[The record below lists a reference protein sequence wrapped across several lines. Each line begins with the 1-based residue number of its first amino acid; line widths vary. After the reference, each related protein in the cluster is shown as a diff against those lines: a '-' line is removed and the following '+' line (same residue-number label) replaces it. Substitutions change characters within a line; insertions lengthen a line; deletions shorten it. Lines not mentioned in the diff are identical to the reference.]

1 MASILDFFKPAPAP
15 EAKAVTGPGAFS
27 MTYHTPLHSWSR
39 DPNKLMAEAQG
50 LFRTSGWVGAAERA
64 LGGLFIGLRW
74 HLEDEA
80 GETIDSKSPEAYQEP
95 LRLLQR
101 PTPGKLRSDIM
112 GLTFRHVG
120 LCGNSTWYLDQRD
133 LRADTPLSI
142 MYLNPARLTPAT
154 DQAGNV
160 TGWVLDHPDNQVV
173 NARTDQQYREGVPL
187 KANEVIHF
195 TLDEPDW
202 GIWGIGIAEAAQ
214 RKLELD
220 RLADQHAGG
229 TLASGGRLSG
239 LVSPKAASTVT
250 DDQWVQFVRDWRSIT
265 SDPDAAKR
273 LQIAK
278 MPLDFTQMT
287 ASLKELQFHELM
299 VASRDTIF
307 GMWGVPIMERGMT
320 VPGGLNSDLAEG
332 YKEVMWQTVK
342 ERSELIRETIQVK
355 LLDRWE
361 AKGIK
366 VTLVYDYPEFDDKAP
381 LYEAAAKSISV
392 ALTNNERRAILSL
405 DPLDD
410 EELGK
415 AVYIDG
421 KLARID
427 KEPEA
432 ENPQP
437 PVPPMLPPVSTDD
450 ETEVIEGKAS
460 TKPLLGL
467 RARTEVTWEPRIR
480 SAVQKVLEQQKRDTL
495 RMTSHLLGKPKDTS
509 WWNEK
514 REDKRLMDAL
524 DPLIETLASEVVT
537 ATASTVNKPA
547 KADSVLERIL
557 SYVRT
562 AVGSRVTSINR
573 TTREKIQAAVA
584 EGVQKGMSPSE
595 LGNLLETSAAFDE
608 ARAEMIA
615 RTETAYAY
623 NDSAIGSYRDLGV
636 EQVEV
641 IDGDM
646 DDVCAHANGATW
658 SMDEA
663 RSNPIGH
670 PNCTRDFIPVLAPVA
685 KAAVSQGEG
694 IHIHIPAPQ
703 VTVNVPAFPKIPA
716 PVINLPAPSRFRPPP

>member
-1 MASILDFFKPAPAP
+1 MASLLDRLMGRTETSLAVVEPPTI
-15 EAKAVTGPGAFS
+15 EAKAVTGPGAFA
-27 MTYHTPLHSWSR
+27 MTYHAPLHTWSK
-39 DPNKLMAEAQG
+39 DPHKLMAEAQG
-50 LFRTSGWVGAAERA
+50 LFRTNGWVGAAERA
-64 LGGLFIGLRW
+64 LGGLFIGLPW
-74 HLEDEA
+74 HLEDED
-80 GETIDSKSPEAYQEP
+80 GETIDAKSPEPYQEP

-112 GLTFRHVG
+112 GLTFRHTG

-133 LRADTPLSI
+133 TLADTPLSI

-154 DQAGNV
+154 DSAGNV
-160 TGWVLDHPDNQVV
+160 TGWILDHPDNQVV
-173 NARTDQQYREGVPL
+173 NARTEQQYREGVPL

-220 RLADQHAGG
+220 RLADQHGGG

-239 LVSPKAASTVT
+239 LVSPKTGSSVT

-287 ASLKELQFHELM
+287 ASLKELQFAELM
-299 VASRDTIF
+299 LASRDTIF

-332 YKEVMWQTVK
+332 YKEVMWQTVR

-366 VTLVYDYPEFDDKAP
+366 VTLVYDYPEFDDRTP

-421 KLARID
+421 KLTRID
-427 KEPEA
+427 EEPEA

-437 PVPPMLPPVSTDD
+437 PVPPFLPTVTTD
-450 ETEVIEGKAS
+450 EEAEVIEGKADLS
-460 TKPLLGL
+460 KPLLGL
-467 RARTEVTWEPRIR
+467 RQRTEVTWEPKIR
-480 SAVQKVLEQQKRDTL
+480 RVIAAVLDDQRRLVLDKLEHTARKNDL
-495 RMTSHLLGKPKDTS
+495 S
-509 WWNEK
+509 WWNET
-514 REDKRLMDAL
+514 REQRRFMDRL
-524 DPLIETLASEVVT
+524 DPLLEQLAAEVAAETT
-537 ATASTVNKPA
+537 KTVQKPTA
-547 KADSVLERIL
+547 KADTFIERVVDQIRASVG
-557 SYVRT
+557 
-562 AVGSRVTSINR
+562 ARVTGINEV
-573 TTREKIQAAVA
+573 TRDKIRRSVEQGVRQGMGAA
-584 EGVQKGMSPSE
+584 E
-595 LGNLLETSAAFDE
+595 LGDLIEQTGAFNE
-608 ARAEMIA
+608 ARAETIS
-615 RTETAYAY
+615 RTETAQVY
-623 NDSAIGSYRDLGV
+623 NDAALRSYGAL
-636 EQVEV
+636 EV
-641 IDGDM
+641 REVQAIDGDT
-646 DDVCAHANGATW
+646 DAECAARNGKVFPI
-658 SMDEA
+658 DEA
-663 RSNPIGH
+663 MGISDH
-670 PNCTRDFIPVLAPVA
+670 PNGVLDWIPV
-685 KAAVSQGEG
+685 
-694 IHIHIPAPQ
+694 
-703 VTVNVPAFPKIPA
+703 VP
-716 PVINLPAPSRFRPPP
+716 